1 MHCNLIR
8 WRHRH
13 HSVSMWPTYS
23 WNFFPYKLN
32 QWIVAIFYI
41 ASNCWE
47 EALSRAECR
56 SNHWLLVIVSRSVD
70 ISSPCRSTYT
80 SLHLVVEIA
89 LLNFTWINYW
99 SLSSKGWWI
108 NCYTPWS
115 INSTC
120 ILPIK
125 WWSLLWFLFLIL
137 IPTPS
142 IICSFV
148 LPLMVS

>member
-23 WNFFPYKLN
+23 WNFFPHKLN
-32 QWIVAIFYI
+32 QWIVAILYI

-56 SNHWLLVIVSRSVD
+56 FNHWLLVIVSRSVD

-115 INSTC
+115 INCTC

-125 WWSLLWFLFLIL
+125 WWSLLCFLFLIL